1 MGDVGILMK
10 NGFSSIQ
17 TVLCNGFINFMSLI
31 GVFTGLAIG
40 SINEEA
46 QNYVLVFVA
55 GNFIYIG
62 ADIWRHLLANKK
74 MILNILEVL
83 MFSLGVGAMFLVL
96 LA

>member
-1 MGDVGILMK
+1 
-10 NGFSSIQ
+10 
-17 TVLCNGFINFMSLI
+17 MSLI

-40 SINEEA
+40 SISEEA
-46 QNYVLVFVA
+46 QNYVLVFVT

-62 ADIWRHLLANKK
+62 ANIWRHLLANKK
-74 MILNILEVL
+74 MALNILEVL